1 MQVQGQSTQLLK
13 KYELCGQ
20 TLSFSWDCGIPVD
33 FYGNVD
39 MGENTC
45 HRNLIS
51 VNLRAAESDTV
62 NLTAGD
68 CAAAIYQPS
77 RLMLAS
83 GTQPYKGLKT
93 EDSRNIAGSWLF
105 GNAQELAACNLKWQN
120 HNNCHLSIF
129 LNWSKCT
136 VLLVFSKG
144 TTKRW
149 NISSRFLCTWMMKEE
164 MQTCHIII
172 NSLQQPVT
180 KNALHS
186 EDVFSHNMDR
196 SKLVTSDFEFVDF
209 FFFLGISCHKTTG
222 KAQEIKTYSFCAY
235 PIMSLATYV

>member
-20 TLSFSWDCGIPVD
+20 TLSFSWDCWIPVD
-33 FYGNVD
+33 FYCNVD

-45 HRNLIS
+45 HKNPIS
-51 VNLRAAESDTV
+51 VNLRAVESNTV

-77 RLMLAS
+77 WLMLAS
-83 GTQPYKGLKT
+83 GTQAYKGSKA
-93 EDSRNIAGSWLF
+93 EDFRNIAGSWLF

-120 HNNCHLSIF
+120 HNSFHLSSF

-136 VLLVFSKG
+136 ILLVFSKG

-149 NISSRFLCTWMMKEE
+149 NISSRFLCTWMMEEE
-164 MQTCHIII
+164 MQTCHIIV
-172 NSLQQPVT
+172 NSLQQPLT
-180 KNALHS
+180 KNPLMRTS
-186 EDVFSHNMDR
+186 FPTTW
-196 SKLVTSDFEFVDF
+196 SKLVTNDFEFVDV

-222 KAQEIKTYSFCAY
+222 KVQEIKTYSFCAY